1 MWEQDGFGIIT
12 QKRML
17 WGFWGDVKE
26 RHQVLDTYSVAY
38 GSLKVARLSKSVVDD
53 KSTLKM

>member
-1 MWEQDGFGIIT
+1 MWGQDGFGIIT

-17 WGFWGDVKE
+17 WGFWDDVKE
-26 RHQVLDTYSVAY
+26 RHQVLDTYRVAY
-38 GSLKVARLSKSVVDD
+38 GSLKVARISKSAVDD